1 MRKSHQDLSVR
12 DDDLVRQFIASFEP
26 LDGLDVAQSEP
37 LPDELSVGAD
47 LNEGLTVRWRPAA
60 ITTDREHLAPIYHKL
75 PGRFPALYERLVLS
89 YRWMEVHLETVMLLA
104 NPPGPT
110 LAGLAGEMF
119 RDPVLSD
126 RLVRSGFVPFGR
138 VSGGSYD
145 PMCFDL
151 NSMQGDDCPVIQV
164 EHEAILCHDRI
175 GQSWRRFSSCRD
187 LMCETINLAQSKRE

>member
-1 MRKSHQDLSVR
+1 MDSRQVPAR
-12 DDDLVRQFIASFEP
+12 DDHLVRQFIASFEP
-26 LDGLDVAQSEP
+26 LDGLDDARSES
-37 LPDELSVGAD
+37 LPEELSVGAD
-47 LNEGLTVRWRPAA
+47 LNQAHTVCWRPAA
-60 ITTDREHLAPIYHKL
+60 IATDREHLAPIYHKL

-126 RLVRSGFVPFGR
+126 TLVRAGFVPFGR

-145 PMCFDL
+145 PMCFDF
-151 NSMQGDDCPVIQV
+151 NSMKGDDCPVIQLA
-164 EHEAILCHDRI
+164 AIFLVSRI
-175 GQSWRRFSSCRD
+175 D
-187 LMCETINLAQSKRE
+187 V